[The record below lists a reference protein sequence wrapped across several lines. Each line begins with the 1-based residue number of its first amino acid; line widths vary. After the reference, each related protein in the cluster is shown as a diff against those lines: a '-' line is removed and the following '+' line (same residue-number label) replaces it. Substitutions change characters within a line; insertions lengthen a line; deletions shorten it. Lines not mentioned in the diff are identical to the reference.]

1 MTNCERERIPIF
13 SHFSDPYSL
22 PEFSFLARIFVPT
35 SPKTHKDKW
44 VCSKTSEKQ
53 RKTTMREQKQ
63 GQNQT
68 SPETSAGKSN
78 TLQGGIE
85 IISSLISLTHSVKVF
100 VSKWQSIRVKLE
112 ELHSGLIAIE
122 NSEFEHSHIE
132 NPAISGLLSA
142 MLLTTKECHDLAR
155 RCVDLSY
162 SGKLL
167 MQSDL
172 NVILTKLDRHVSNLS
187 DLYTAGVLTQNHAL
201 VVSKPSVTAC
211 RDDMRFYIRDLLT
224 RMKVGDTRMRRQA
237 LVNLYEVVVEDEKY
251 VRVML
256 ELDGVVNVL
265 VNFLDSTE
273 AQIQVESTKVVE
285 VISGFDSYKA
295 VLIGAGVV
303 GPLIRVLECG
313 SEMGKEVALKC
324 LMKLTE
330 NSDNSWSVSAHGG
343 VTALLKICGSDCKVE
358 LVGYACG
365 VLRNLIGVEEIK
377 RFMIEEGA
385 IPMFVKLARCKDEI
399 LLMIAIEFLQSIAFE
414 DELIREMILREG
426 GIRALLRVVDP
437 RWSYSS
443 KTREVA
449 LRAIE
454 NLCFSSSSA
463 MNILMNHGFVDQI
476 MYFVRNGEVSVQELA
491 LKVAFRLCGTSEGAK
506 KALGD
511 AGFMPELVKFLNCK
525 SFEVREMAAEALS
538 GLVLVPKNRKKFAQD
553 DRNIGLLLQLLEKEE
568 GNSGNKRFLLSILT
582 SLTSCSSVKRKIV
595 NSGYMK
601 NIEKL
606 AQAETDAKRLVRKL
620 STNRFRS
627 MLSGIWHS

>member
-1 MTNCERERIPIF
+1 
-13 SHFSDPYSL
+13 
-22 PEFSFLARIFVPT
+22 
-35 SPKTHKDKW
+35 
-44 VCSKTSEKQ
+44 
-53 RKTTMREQKQ
+53 MREQNQ
-63 GQNQT
+63 DQNQT

-78 TLQGGIE
+78 TLLGGIQ
-85 IISSLISLTHSVKVF
+85 IVSSLISLTHSVKVF

-142 MLLTTKECHDLAR
+142 ILLTTKESHDLAQ

-172 NVILTKLDRHVSNLS
+172 NVIFTKLDRHVSNLS

-224 RMKVGDTRMRRQA
+224 RMKVGDTRMKRQA

-273 AQIQVESTKVVE
+273 TQIQVESTKVVE

-303 GPLIRVLECG
+303 GPLIRVLEGG

-377 RFMIEEGA
+377 RFLIEEGA
-385 IPMFVKLARCKDEI
+385 IPMFIKLARCKDEI
-399 LLMIAIEFLQSIAFE
+399 LLMISIEFLQSIAFE
-414 DELIREMILREG
+414 DKLVREMILREG

-454 NLCFSSSSA
+454 NLCFSSSIA
-463 MNILMNHGFVDQI
+463 INILMNHGFVDQI

-491 LKVAFRLCGTSEGAK
+491 LKVAFRLCGTSEEAK
-506 KALGD
+506 KAMGD

-538 GLVLVPKNRKKFAQD
+538 GMVLVPKNRKRFAQD

-568 GNSGNKRFLLSILT
+568 GNSGIKKFLLSILT